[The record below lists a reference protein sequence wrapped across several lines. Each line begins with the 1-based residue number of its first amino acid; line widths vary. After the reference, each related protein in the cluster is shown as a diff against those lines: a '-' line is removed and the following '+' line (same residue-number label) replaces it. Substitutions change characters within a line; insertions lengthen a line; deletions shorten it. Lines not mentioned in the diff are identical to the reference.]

1 MGTAKDPLLGDP
13 NWVASRIFDAGAAY
27 GLQFTSSGGLLVG
40 VDADTPDEIEV
51 AREFFEALG
60 IEYRGPSVTTPGV
73 KRDDGTH
80 HHWDGGHYYIVLDS
94 PHGLSAASK
103 KYTGSSGAHVDVCL
117 GNRYF
122 LGPQSLRSEGK
133 YEFTGIVYEAS
144 TESFLKALN
153 SSSKAKPATAKRAAP
168 QARIRA
174 PKTDL
179 VRFESIEDWEAA
191 TSWDDI
197 LLPFDFEY
205 RGMTS
210 QGAMQYLRA
219 GGGGERSLIAY
230 DEPGNVRIH
239 VFSSGIPELEAEKS
253 YSKLQAHALLHGLE
267 ISDAMSQ
274 LGIKRRPK
282 RAVRVEP
289 FDPLTFSDTASDDAV
304 ETPRVSKAKLTLE
317 AAREMVTV
325 HKDKTGSM
333 WMSEA
338 SRTHVVEAFSDDGE
352 IAAKIAT
359 EAYES
364 HGQIVSKSDL
374 ANAFRVLA
382 GEAAT
387 KPRTQTPYQRVFATE
402 TGTSSGL
409 GGARYIYTGDETDSV
424 IMVTENGW
432 GVVNELPRGKFF
444 ERSNITGEL
453 KAHPDSQVADLQ
465 RLSQYVTVE
474 NRDFRSVIAWLAATW
489 VLTESPVAMLTL
501 ISPHG
506 SAKTSSTEVLVS
518 VSDPQT
524 TKLCSMPKDSD
535 DLYLKASKSRV
546 FAIDNVSTISREISD
561 ALCVTVTGGSA
572 DRRTLYTTNQVTSIP
587 IRNAVIINGLSTGFT
602 RADLAS
608 RMQCATL
615 YPIDADKRRTER
627 ELKQAF
633 AIDRPFI
640 TGAMLCLVAEVLGVL
655 PSVQIHTTH
664 RLADMMTL
672 CQAVDEILDK
682 HGLFLDSTKA
692 RISLEETEAAL
703 AADALEE
710 DLVMSALTEAVRQ
723 DPDRWIG
730 ISGKEILEILTGRLF
745 NAPEAVRPRSPHMV
759 RSILTERKSQ
769 LERAGFT
776 VEMYHCPSAN
786 ALRYTFKPPTAAN
799 AQ

>member
-219 GGGGERSLIAY
+219 GSGGERSLIAY

-338 SRTHVVEAFSDDGE
+338 SRPHVVEAFSDDGE

-444 ERSNITGEL
+444 ERSNKTGEL

-501 ISPHG
+501 ISPPG

-664 RLADMMTL
+664 RLADMMAL

-776 VEMYHCPSAN
+776 VEMYRCPSAN